1 MKKKKNIRSSD
12 PRKVERKGK
21 KRKRKKK
28 SKLKLFLSFIV
39 FEIIF
44 SLLTGPFMLYYGPFK
59 NVKTT
64 VVGSAMTTM
73 NHQYIATLFLSDKKI
88 NEILNGQEIEE
99 ISNDSVVSEVKLPA
113 VKDDTIE
120 RYDISTGKFTGY
132 MLVVKDPTRMKVG
145 HTAKLGKEG
154 QLTSE
159 IARNNN
165 AVAAINGGGFPDESQ
180 NYTGTGAVPTG
191 IIITNGEVVYKD
203 PGCENVE
210 YDVMAFNSRG
220 EMIVGKHTLIE
231 LQKLKVKEA
240 LTFGPTLVSGGKGT
254 IKSGDGGWGIAPR
267 TAIGQRADGAILLIV
282 IDGRKVTS
290 LGATLKDVQNIMLE
304 NGAVNA
310 INLDGGS
317 SSTMF
322 YNDEVINNPP
332 NSLGERAVPSIVYVK

>member
-1 MKKKKNIRSSD
+1 MKKEENIKKPGTNKARS
-12 PRKVERKGK
+12 KK
-21 KRKRKKK
+21 KRKNKKK
-28 SKLKLFLSFIV
+28 ISFKLILGFLAFEIV
-39 FEIIF
+39 FT
-44 SLLTGPFMLYYGPFK
+44 LLTGPFMLYYGPFK

-73 NHQYIATLFLSDKKI
+73 THQYIATLFLSDEKI

-99 ISNDSVVSEVKLPA
+99 VDYNAAESEVKLPT
-113 VKDDTIE
+113 VKDETIE

-132 MLVVKDPTRMKVG
+132 MLIVKDPTRMKVG
-145 HTAKLGKEG
+145 YTAKLGKEG

-159 IARNNN
+159 IARANK
-165 AVAAINGGGFPDESQ
+165 AVAAINGGGFPDQSQ

-191 IIITNGEVVYKD
+191 IIISNGEVVYKE
-203 PGCENVE
+203 PGSESAE
-210 YDVMAFNSRG
+210 YDVMAFTSKG
-220 EMIVGKHTLIE
+220 ELIVGKHKLAD

-240 LTFGPTLVSGGKGT
+240 LTFGPTLVAGGKGT

-267 TAIGQRADGAILLIV
+267 TAIGQRTDGAILLVV
-282 IDGRKVTS
+282 IDGRRVTS
-290 LGATLKDVQNIMLE
+290 LGATLKDVQNIMIE

>member
-1 MKKKKNIRSSD
+1 MKKEENIKKPGTNKARS
-12 PRKVERKGK
+12 K
-21 KRKRKKK
+21 KKRKKK
-28 SKLKLFLSFIV
+28 KKISFKLILGFLAFEIV
-39 FEIIF
+39 FT
-44 SLLTGPFMLYYGPFK
+44 LLTGPFMLYYGPFK

-73 NHQYIATLFLSDKKI
+73 THQYIATLFLSDEKI

-99 ISNDSVVSEVKLPA
+99 VDYNAAESEVKLPT
-113 VKDDTIE
+113 VKDETIE

-132 MLVVKDPTRMKVG
+132 MLIVKDPTRMKVG
-145 HTAKLGKEG
+145 YTAKLGKEG

-159 IARNNN
+159 IARANK
-165 AVAAINGGGFPDESQ
+165 AVAAINGGGFPDQSQ

-191 IIITNGEVVYKD
+191 IIISNGEVVYKE
-203 PGCENVE
+203 PGSESAE
-210 YDVMAFNSRG
+210 YDVMAFTSKG
-220 EMIVGKHTLIE
+220 ELIVGKHKLAD

-240 LTFGPTLVSGGKGT
+240 LTFGPTLVAGGKGT

-267 TAIGQRADGAILLIV
+267 TAIGQRTDGAILLVV
-282 IDGRKVTS
+282 IDGRRVTS
-290 LGATLKDVQNIMLE
+290 LGATLKDVQNIMIE

>member
-1 MKKKKNIRSSD
+1 MKKEENIKKPSTNKAR
-12 PRKVERKGK
+12 GK
-21 KRKRKKK
+21 KKRKKK
-28 SKLKLFLSFIV
+28 KKLSFKLILGFFAFEIV
-39 FEIIF
+39 FT
-44 SLLTGPFMLYYGPFK
+44 LLTGPFMLYYGPFK

-64 VVGSAMTTM
+64 FVGSAMTTM
-73 NHQYIATLFLSDKKI
+73 SHQYIATLFLSDEKI

-99 ISNDSVVSEVKLPA
+99 VDYNVAESEVKLPT
-113 VKDDTIE
+113 VKDETIE

-145 HTAKLGKEG
+145 YTAKLGKEG

-159 IARNNN
+159 IARANK
-165 AVAAINGGGFPDESQ
+165 AVAAINGGGFPDGSQ

-191 IIITNGEVVYKD
+191 IIISNGEVVYKE
-203 PGCENVE
+203 PGSESVE
-210 YDVMAFNSRG
+210 YDVMAFTGKG
-220 EMIVGKHTLIE
+220 ELIVGKHKLADLE
-231 LQKLKVKEA
+231 KLKVKEA
-240 LTFGPTLVSGGKGT
+240 LTFGPTLVAGGKGT

-267 TAIGQRADGAILLIV
+267 TAIGQRADGAILLVV
-282 IDGRKVTS
+282 IDGRRVTS

>member
-1 MKKKKNIRSSD
+1 MREQENIKRPRTNKSRSKK
-12 PRKVERKGK
+12 
-21 KRKRKKK
+21 KRKKK
-28 SKLKLFLSFIV
+28 KKISFKLMLGFLAFEIV
-39 FEIIF
+39 FT
-44 SLLTGPFMLYYGPFK
+44 LLTGPFILYYGPFK

-73 NHQYIATLFLSDKKI
+73 NHQYIATLFLSDEKI

-99 ISNDSVVSEVKLPA
+99 VDYDTSESQVKLPT
-113 VKDDTIE
+113 VKDETIE
-120 RYDISTGKFTGY
+120 RYDINTGKFTGY

-145 HTAKLGKEG
+145 YTEKLGKEG
-154 QLTSE
+154 QLTSD
-159 IARNNN
+159 IARANK
-165 AVAAINGGGFPDESQ
+165 AVAAINGGGFPDSQ

-191 IIITNGEVVYKD
+191 IIMSNGEVIYKE
-203 PGCENVE
+203 PGSENVE
-210 YDVMAFNSRG
+210 YDVMAFTGKG
-220 EMIVGKHTLIE
+220 ELIVGKHKLAD
-231 LQKLKVKEA
+231 LQRLKVKEA
-240 LTFGPTLVSGGKGT
+240 LTFGPTLVAGGKGT

-267 TAIGQRADGAILLIV
+267 TAIGQRADGAILLVV
-282 IDGRKVTS
+282 IDGRRVTS